1 MIDVHSD
8 TVTQPTIQMRLA
20 MLHAEVGDDV
30 SCEDPTVIKLENRV
44 ANMFQK
50 DAALFFPS
58 GTMSNLAAVLTWCNS
73 RGSEMIVGD
82 KSHMFLFEQG
92 GAAQFG
98 GVSSRTVRNLAD
110 GTMDLSDV
118 NAAIRDDDIHEP
130 TTQLICVENTHNAC
144 GGQVLPLYFLEGLR
158 DLAVKRNLPIHMDGA
173 RIWNALTASGKEA
186 HEVAQYVDS
195 LSVCL
200 SKGLGCPIGSLLV
213 GPREF
218 IEKARRIRKALG
230 GGMRQ
235 VGIVAAAGLIALDDF
250 VNGILLHDHIHTSS
264 IAKSV
269 ANMRSF
275 RLMTSIVE
283 TNILFLEV
291 ADAAVVGNFLK
302 ARNIVVSV
310 WSPTLIR
317 IVLHRDID
325 EVLTNYIIE
334 MLHECNA
341 FLVD

>member
-1 MIDVHSD
+1 
-8 TVTQPTIQMRLA
+8 
-20 MLHAEVGDDV
+20 
-30 SCEDPTVIKLENRV
+30 
-44 ANMFQK
+44 
-50 DAALFFPS
+50 
-58 GTMSNLAAVLTWCNS
+58 
-73 RGSEMIVGD
+73 
-82 KSHMFLFEQG
+82 
-92 GAAQFG
+92 
-98 GVSSRTVRNLAD
+98 
-110 GTMDLSDV
+110 
-118 NAAIRDDDIHEP
+118 
-130 TTQLICVENTHNAC
+130 
-144 GGQVLPLYFLEGLR
+144 
-158 DLAVKRNLPIHMDGA
+158 MDGA